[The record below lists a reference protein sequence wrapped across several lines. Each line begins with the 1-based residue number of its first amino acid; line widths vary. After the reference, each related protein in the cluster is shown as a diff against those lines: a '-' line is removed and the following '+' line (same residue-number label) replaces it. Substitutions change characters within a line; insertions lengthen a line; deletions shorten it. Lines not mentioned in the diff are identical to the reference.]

1 MVTIRIVPCLDVRDG
16 RVVKGVRFEGLRE
29 LGDPAEFAARY
40 AAEGADEIVFLDIAA
55 TLLNA
60 RRGAAATIAR
70 VRAALSIPLTVGGG
84 IATPDDAA
92 RLFDAGADRVALNS
106 AALLRPDLV
115 STIADRY
122 GGQAAIVAIDA
133 RRRGQGYEV
142 LVRAGT
148 APTGLDAASWAREA
162 ERRGAGEILLTS
174 IDRDGT
180 GEGYDLALLE
190 AVRAATTV
198 PLVASG
204 GVAGDGRAVAQML
217 AAIDAGADALLLAG
231 ALHRGEL
238 SISNLKRS
246 LAAAGRTIR
255 PC

>member
-1 MVTIRIVPCLDVRDG
+1 MVTARIVPCLDVRDG
-16 RVVKGVRFEGLRE
+16 RVVKGVRFEGLRD
-29 LGDPAEFAARY
+29 LGDPAAFAARY
-40 AAEGADEIVFLDIAA
+40 AAEGADEIVLLDIAA
-55 TLLNA
+55 TLRNV

-84 IATPDDAA
+84 IATPEDAA

-106 AALLRPDLV
+106 AALRRPDLIT
-115 STIADRY
+115 TIAERY
-122 GGQAAIVAIDA
+122 GSQAAVVAIDA
-133 RRRGQGYEV
+133 RRRGAAHEV
-142 LVRAGT
+142 VVRAGT
-148 APTGLDAASWAREA
+148 KPTGLDAASWAREA

-198 PLVASG
+198 PIVASG
-204 GVAGDGRAVAQML
+204 GVAGDERAVGQML
-217 AAIDAGADALLLAG
+217 DALDAGADALLLAG

-238 SISNLKRS
+238 AIPELKRS
-246 LAAAGRTIR
+246 LTAAGKAIR